1 MAVLSKIRQRSLLL
15 ILVIGF
21 CLLAF
26 IVGDIFNSGGFN
38 STSQYVGSVNGK
50 DINFEN
56 FRIKV
61 SNLEKDGQGMTSTQA
76 ANRVWDQEV
85 AVAILENQFDAL
97 GIQVGQSHII
107 EVLKSDPN
115 IGQNPVFLNEAGGFD
130 LAKFQ
135 EFFKANP
142 AQAQA
147 LVDREKDAELNA
159 KFGMYNSMI
168 RGGLYTTNN
177 EAQMAYR
184 MEMDKVSFD
193 FVAVPFSSIKE
204 SDVKVSDDE
213 IVSYMKKNE
222 KDYKADKSKEIEY
235 VVIEEKPS
243 TEDDTEI
250 KSNLDK
256 LMTSQIVYN
265 NTTKTN
271 DTVAGFRSTSNIE
284 DFVNSNS
291 DVPFDSTFVAKKDLP
306 VEDADKLFALANG
319 EVYGPYKRGNYYAV
333 SKMLGKQA
341 GASAKASHILI
352 SYEGTQVPSK
362 KEVRTKEEAKAKAEL
377 LLAQVKANPSSFS
390 SVAMMNSDDSSANSG
405 GDLGF
410 FQPNQMVKPFND
422 YVFNNGIGS
431 IGLVETD
438 FGFHVIQVT
447 DKEEAIKLATLAL
460 QIKPS
465 EKTTDQIYTKAVQFE
480 MDANDKDFATAAKNG
495 GITVMPSVTAG
506 VMDENFGALG
516 PQRSIVKWAFEKGTK
531 VGDVKRFE
539 VANLGNVIAK
549 VKKSNDAGL
558 MSIAVA
564 RPLVEPIL
572 MNEKKVD
579 LIAKKLTASSLEEMA
594 KANATSVQKATDLTL
609 RNTMIPNVGPEP
621 RVVGT
626 AMGIGQGKM
635 SKAITGNSGVYVV
648 KTTAVAKAEVLK
660 DVAPYVQQLKTQKA
674 GDSNRVLPA
683 LKSKAD
689 IEDNRADFQY

>member
-26 IVGDIFNSGGFN
+26 IVGDIFSSGGFN
-38 STSQYVGSVNGK
+38 SQSKYVGSVNGK
-50 DINFEN
+50 DINFET

-61 SNLEKDGQGMTSTQA
+61 SNVEKDGQGMSSTQA
-76 ANRVWDQEV
+76 SSRVWDQEI
-85 AVAILENQFDAL
+85 ALAILENQFDEL

-115 IGQNPVFLNEAGGFD
+115 IGQNPMFLNEAKMFD
-130 LAKFQ
+130 IAKFQ

-142 AQAQA
+142 EQAQA
-147 LVDREKDAELNA
+147 LVEREKDAELNA

-168 RGGLYTTNN
+168 RGGLFTTNN
-177 EAQMAYR
+177 EAQLAYR

-193 FVAVPFSSIKE
+193 YVAIPFSSVKE
-204 SDVKVSDDE
+204 SDAKVSDDE
-213 IVSYMKKNE
+213 IISYMKKHE
-222 KDYKADKSKEIEY
+222 KDYKAEKSKEIEY

-243 TEDDTEI
+243 VEDDAEI
-250 KSNLDK
+250 KKHLDE
-256 LMTSQIVYN
+256 LMTSQVVYN
-265 NTTKTN
+265 NATKRN
-271 DTVAGFRSTSNIE
+271 DTIAGFKSTRNIA
-284 DFVNSNS
+284 DFINSNS

-306 VEDADKLFALANG
+306 AEEADKLFSLPTG
-319 EVYGPYKRGNYYAV
+319 EFYGPYKRGDYYV
-333 SKMLGKQA
+333 ISKMLGRQA

-362 KEVRTKEEAKAKAEL
+362 KEVRTKEEAKAKAEM
-377 LLAQVKANPSSFS
+377 LLAQVKANPSSFT
-390 SVAMMNSDDSSANSG
+390 SVAMMISDDSSANNG

-422 YVFNNGIGS
+422 YVFNNSIGS

-438 FGFHVIQVT
+438 FGYHIIQVS
-447 DKEEAIKLATLAL
+447 DKEDAIKLATLAL

-480 MDANDKDFATAAKNG
+480 MDSNDKDFATAAKNG
-495 GITVMPSVTAG
+495 GLTIMPSVTAG
-506 VMDENFGALG
+506 VMDENFGGLG
-516 PQRSIVKWAFEKGTK
+516 AQRTIVRWAFEKGTK

-539 VANLGNVIAK
+539 VANVGNVIAR
-549 VKKSNDAGL
+549 VKKVNDAGL
-558 MSIAVA
+558 MAVA
-564 RPLVEPIL
+564 LARPSVEPIL
-572 MNEKKVD
+572 MNAKKAD
-579 LIAKKLTASSLEEMA
+579 IITKKLTAASLEEMA
-594 KANATSVQKATDLTL
+594 KANATTVQKATDLTL
-609 RNTMIPNVGPEP
+609 RTAMIPNAGPEP
-621 RVVGT
+621 QVVGA

-635 SKAITGNSGVYVV
+635 SKVIVGNSGVYVV
-648 KTTAVAKAEVLK
+648 KTTAVTKAEALK
-660 DVAPYVQQLKTQKA
+660 DVAPYVQQIKAQKA

-683 LKSKAD
+683 LKGKAD
-689 IEDNRADFQY
+689 IEDNRAEFQY

>member
-38 STSQYVGSVNGK
+38 SQSKYVGSVNGK
-50 DINFEN
+50 DINFET

-61 SNLEKDGQGMTSTQA
+61 SNIEKDGQGMSSTQA
-76 ANRVWDQEV
+76 SARVWDQEI
-85 AVAILENQFDAL
+85 ALAILENQFDEL

-115 IGQNPVFLNEAGGFD
+115 IGQNPMFLNEAGKFD
-130 LAKFQ
+130 LSKFQ

-147 LVDREKDAELNA
+147 LVERENDAELNA
-159 KFGMYNSMI
+159 KFSMYNSMV
-168 RGGLYTTNN
+168 RGGLFTTNN
-177 EAQMAYR
+177 EAQLAYR

-193 FVAVPFSSIKE
+193 YVAVPFSSIKE
-204 SDVKVSDDE
+204 SEAKVSDDE
-213 IVSYMKKNE
+213 IVAYMKKNE
-222 KDYKADKSKEIEY
+222 KDYKAEKSKEIEY

-243 TEDDTEI
+243 VEDDAEI
-250 KSNLDK
+250 KSTLDK
-256 LMTSQIVYN
+256 LMTSQVVYN
-265 NTTKTN
+265 NATKKN
-271 DTVAGFRSTSNIE
+271 DTVAGFRSTTNIA
-284 DFVNSNS
+284 DFVNANS

-306 VEDADKLFALANG
+306 AEVAEKLFSLGTG
-319 EVYGPYKRGNYYAV
+319 EFYGPYKRGNYYV
-333 SKMLGKQA
+333 ISKMLGRQA

-362 KEVRTKEEAKAKAEL
+362 KEVRTKEEAKAKAEM
-377 LLAQVKANPSSFS
+377 LLAQVKANPASFT
-390 SVAMMNSDDSSANSG
+390 SVAMMNSDDSSANQG
-405 GDLGF
+405 GDLGY

-422 YVFNNGIGS
+422 YVFNNSIGS

-438 FGFHVIQVT
+438 FGYHIIQVT
-447 DKEEAIKLATLAL
+447 DKEDAIKLATLAL

-495 GITVMPSVTAG
+495 GVTIMPSVTAG
-506 VMDENFGALG
+506 VMDENFGTLG
-516 PQRSIVKWAFEKGTK
+516 AQRAIVRWAFEKGTK

-539 VANLGNVIAK
+539 VANVGNVIAR
-549 VKKSNDAGL
+549 VKKANDAGL
-558 MSIAVA
+558 MAIAIA

-572 MNEKKVD
+572 MNEKKAE
-579 LIAKKLTASSLEEMA
+579 IISKKLSGSTLEEMA
-594 KANATSVQKATDLTL
+594 KANTTTVQKAADLTL
-609 RNTMIPNVGPEP
+609 RNPMIPNAGPEP
-621 RVVGT
+621 KVVGT

-635 SKAITGNSGVYVV
+635 SKAIVGNSAVYVV
-648 KTTAVAKAEVLK
+648 KTTAVTKAEVLK
-660 DVAPYVQQLKTQKA
+660 DVAPYVQQIKAQKA
-674 GDSNRVLPA
+674 GDANRVLPA
-683 LKSKAD
+683 LKGKAD
-689 IEDNRADFQY
+689 IEDNRAEFQY

>member
-85 AVAILENQFDAL
+85 AVAILENQFDGL

-115 IGQNPVFLNEAGGFD
+115 IGQNPMFLNEAGGFD
-130 LAKFQ
+130 IAKFQ

-159 KFGMYNSMI
+159 KFGIYNAMI

-243 TEDDTEI
+243 TEDDAEI
-250 KSNLDK
+250 KSNLNK

-319 EVYGPYKRGNYYAV
+319 EIYGPYKRGNYYAV

-362 KEVRTKEEAKAKAEL
+362 KEVRTKEVAKAKAEL

-422 YVFNNGIGS
+422 YVFNNAIGS

-495 GITVMPSVTAG
+495 GITIMPSVTVG

-572 MNEKKVD
+572 MNEKKAD

-683 LKSKAD
+683 LKSKAN

>member
-38 STSQYVGSVNGK
+38 SQSKYVGSVNGK
-50 DINFEN
+50 DINFET

-61 SNLEKDGQGMTSTQA
+61 SNVEKDGQGMTSTQA
-76 ANRVWDQEV
+76 SSRVWDQEV
-85 AVAILENQFDAL
+85 ALAILENQFDEL

-115 IGQNPVFLNEAGGFD
+115 IGQNPMFLNEAGKFD
-130 LAKFQ
+130 IAKFQ

-147 LVDREKDAELNA
+147 LVEREKDAELNA
-159 KFGMYNSMI
+159 KFGMYNSMV
-168 RGGLYTTNN
+168 RGGLFTTNN
-177 EAQMAYR
+177 EAQLAYH

-193 FVAVPFSSIKE
+193 YVAVPFSSVKE

-222 KDYKADKSKEIEY
+222 KDYKAEKSKEIEY

-243 TEDDTEI
+243 AEDDAEI
-250 KSNLDK
+250 KKNLDN
-256 LMTSQIVYN
+256 LMTSQVVYN
-265 NTTKTN
+265 SATKTN
-271 DTVAGFRSTSNIE
+271 DTVAGFRSTNNVA

-306 VEDADKLFALANG
+306 VEVAENLFSLGTG
-319 EVYGPYKRGNYYAV
+319 EFYGPYKRGNYYV
-333 SKMLGKQA
+333 ISKMLGRQA

-362 KEVRTKEEAKAKAEL
+362 KEVRTKEQAKAKAEML
-377 LLAQVKANPSSFS
+377 LSQVKANPASFS

-422 YVFNNGIGS
+422 YVFNNSVGS

-438 FGFHVIQVT
+438 FGYHIIQVT
-447 DKEEAIKLATLAL
+447 DKQDAVKLATLAL

-465 EKTTDQIYTKAVQFE
+465 EKTTDQVYTKAVQFE
-480 MDANDKDFATAAKNG
+480 MDANDKDFETAAKNG
-495 GITVMPSVTAG
+495 KIEIMPSVTAG
-506 VMDENFGALG
+506 VMDENFGPYGA
-516 PQRSIVKWAFEKGTK
+516 QRAIVKWAFEKGTK

-539 VANLGNVIAK
+539 VANVGNIIAK
-549 VKKSNDAGL
+549 VKKVNDAGL
-558 MSIAVA
+558 MAIAVA

-572 MNEKKVD
+572 MNEKKAD
-579 LIAKKLTASSLEEMA
+579 LITKKLTAASLEDMA
-594 KANATSVQKATDLTL
+594 KANATTVQHATDLTL
-609 RNTMIPNVGPEP
+609 RNAMIPNAGPEP
-621 RVVGT
+621 KVVGT
-626 AMGIGQGKM
+626 AMAIGQGKM
-635 SKAITGNSGVYVV
+635 SKAIVGNSGVYVV
-648 KTTAVAKAEVLK
+648 KTTTVTKGEALK
-660 DVAPYVQQLKTQKA
+660 DVAPYVQQIKAQKS
-674 GDSNRVLPA
+674 GDANRVLPA
-683 LKSKAD
+683 LKGKAD
-689 IEDNRADFQY
+689 IEDNRAEFQY